1 MGGFYERLVV
11 VVKLSLPKAICK
23 VCLTNKQ
30 LQTFIKE
37 AEAVINSR
45 PLVYV
50 DEDINSKFTRSH
62 FLTLNPKIGLPIYAQ
77 GDNDDDEY
85 TTEIPSADR
94 LLITWKKGL
103 KHLNALWK
111 IWRDDYLLS
120 LRERSQVKLKESRI
134 LSPYSAKIG
143 DVILIRDNLPRG
155 SWRMGR
161 IHELINSKDG
171 QIRSA
176 KVCFPQIR

>member
-1 MGGFYERLVV
+1 M
-11 VVKLSLPKAICK
+11 
-23 VCLTNKQ
+23 
-30 LQTFIKE
+30 
-37 AEAVINSR
+37 
-45 PLVYV
+45 YV
-50 DEDINSKFTRSH
+50 DEDINSKFTLTPSH
-62 FLTLNPKIGLPIYAQ
+62 FLTLNPKIGLPVYTQ
-77 GDNDDDEY
+77 DDNDDDEY
-85 TTEIPSADR
+85 TPEISSADR

-103 KHLNALWK
+103 KHLNAFWK

-171 QIRSA
+171 R
-176 KVCFPQIR
+176 